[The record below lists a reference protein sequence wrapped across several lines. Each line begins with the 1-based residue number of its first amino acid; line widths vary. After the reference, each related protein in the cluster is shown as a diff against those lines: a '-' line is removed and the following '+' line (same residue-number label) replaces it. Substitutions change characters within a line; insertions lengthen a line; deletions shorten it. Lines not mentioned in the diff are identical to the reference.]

1 VLKTPSKVW
10 LKPVIPQGRKGKTM
24 KNALLSVLAGIA
36 MLFVAMF
43 HDNSVVAGLSLM
55 IAGLSF
61 SHPMFKRRQVI
72 AVVLISTSGWMMTL
86 DYSWWPLL
94 SVAGGTFLAIS
105 RLDQSKDAFSVLE
118 LLIGVSWFGLAL
130 PFGCFLAAILMFTLA
145 GLQTLVATIEG
156 LVELFD
162 PA

>member
-1 VLKTPSKVW
+1 
-10 LKPVIPQGRKGKTM
+10 M
-24 KNALLSVLAGIA
+24 KNALLNVLAGIA

-61 SHPMFKRRQVI
+61 SHPMFKCRQVI
-72 AVVLISTSGWMMTL
+72 AMVLISTSGLMMTMG
-86 DYSWWPLL
+86 YSWWPLL
-94 SVAGGTFLAIS
+94 ATAGGTFFVIS
-105 RLDQSKDAFSVLE
+105 DLSQRKDAFSVLE

-145 GLQTLVATIEG
+145 GLQALVATIEE